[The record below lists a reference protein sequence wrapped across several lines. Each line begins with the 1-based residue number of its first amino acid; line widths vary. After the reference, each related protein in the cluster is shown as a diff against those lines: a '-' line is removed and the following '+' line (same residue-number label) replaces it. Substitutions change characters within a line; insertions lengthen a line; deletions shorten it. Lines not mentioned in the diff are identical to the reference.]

1 MNVTNAEI
9 AACFNE
15 IADLLDI
22 EGANPFRI
30 RAYRNAARSI
40 LSHPGSMATLVE
52 EGFDLTELPGI
63 GDDLAGKITEM
74 VRNGSLHFLE
84 ELKHEVSPDLEE
96 LLHIP
101 GLGPKRVHLLHEKL
115 RVNTADDL
123 RKALGNGSLEALKGF
138 GPKLI
143 GAIAGALKKRVREE
157 PRVRLYEVEPVA
169 EALAAELRRARGVIA
184 VEVAGSIRR
193 RRETVKDIDIVAS
206 CETQNDLMQRFVALR
221 NVQKV
226 VMRGPTR
233 SSVILSN
240 GLHVDLRVVPEHAFG
255 AALHHFT
262 GSKAH
267 HIALRKLAGASG
279 FKVNEYGIFKGERR
293 VGGEK
298 EGDVYK
304 LLGMD
309 YIEPELRENRGEI
322 EQARRHALPKLVEL
336 GDIRGDLHLHSTYS
350 DGKESIREMALAAL
364 SKGYDYIAVTDHTK
378 HLRIAH
384 GLDEKGLL
392 RQMEEIDALNGELQG
407 ITILKS
413 AEVDILPDG
422 SLDLDDA
429 VLRRLDLTVC
439 AVHSG
444 MHLGRK
450 AQTLRILRAMEHP
463 SFTILAHPTG
473 RLIGLRDPY
482 DVDIEAIVAACRERG
497 CFLELNAQPD
507 RLDLNDLHCKIARE
521 AGVPVSVAT
530 DAHSV
535 GDLELMRC
543 GIAQARRGWLEK
555 GDLLNTLGLE
565 ALKKRLKDAR

>member
-30 RAYRNAARSI
+30 RAYRNAARSV
-40 LSHPGSMATLVE
+40 LSHPKSMATLVE

-63 GDDLAGKITEM
+63 GDDLAAKITEL
-74 VRNGSLHFLE
+74 VRSGSLHFLE
-84 ELKHEVSPDLEE
+84 ELKHEISPALEE

-101 GLGPKRVHLLHEKL
+101 GLGPKRVHLLHETL

-123 RKALGNGSLEALKGF
+123 RKALESGRLEALKGF

-143 GAIAGALKKRVREE
+143 DAVSKALKKSIREE
-157 PRVRLYEVEPVA
+157 PRVRLYEAEPVA
-169 EALAAELRRARGVIA
+169 AALLSELSRARGVIA
-184 VEVAGSIRR
+184 IEVAGSIRR
-193 RRETVKDIDIVAS
+193 RRETVKDVDIVAS
-206 CETQNDLMQRFVALR
+206 CTTENDLIQRFITLR
-221 NVQKV
+221 NVQKI
-226 VMRGPTR
+226 VMQGPTR
-233 SSVILSN
+233 SSVILSG

-262 GSKAH
+262 GSKGH
-267 HIALRKLAGASG
+267 HIALRKLAAASD
-279 FKVNEYGIFKGERR
+279 FKINEYGIFKGERR

-304 LLGMD
+304 VLGMA

-322 EQARRHALPKLVEL
+322 ELARRDALPKLVEP
-336 GDIRGDLHLHSTYS
+336 GDIKGDLHLHTTYS
-350 DGKESIREMALAAL
+350 DGRNSIREMALAAL

-378 HLRIAH
+378 SLRIAH
-384 GLDEKGLL
+384 GLDEKGML
-392 RQMEEIDALNGELQG
+392 RQMEEIDALNEELEG

-422 SLDLDDA
+422 TLDLEDA
-429 VLRRLDLTVC
+429 VLHRLDLTVC

-450 AQTLRILRAMEHP
+450 AQTTRILRAMEHP
-463 SFTILAHPTG
+463 CFTILAHPTG

-482 DVDIEAIVAACRERG
+482 EVDIEAVIAACRERG

-507 RLDLNDLHCKIARE
+507 RLDLNDLHCKLAKE
-521 AGVPVSVAT
+521 AGVPISVAT

-535 GDLELMRC
+535 NDLELMRC
-543 GIAQARRGWLEK
+543 GIAQGRRGWLEK
-555 GDLLNTLGLE
+555 TDLLNTLSLK
-565 ALKKRLKDAR
+565 ALKTRIKCTR